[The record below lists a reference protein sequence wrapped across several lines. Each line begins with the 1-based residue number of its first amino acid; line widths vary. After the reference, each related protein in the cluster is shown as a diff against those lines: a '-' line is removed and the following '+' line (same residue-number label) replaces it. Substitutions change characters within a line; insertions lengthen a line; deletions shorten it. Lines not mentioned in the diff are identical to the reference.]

1 MQIRGVEHKIAVFL
15 IFLTYVY
22 RAIYGFFRFFVSIFY
37 PLLLIAEYFILVK
50 IIFQTIERI
59 PNTNLMIEYKKKIFL
74 SFFKTILFYYIF
86 FLSLYY
92 LTDGFLIAF
101 DKTNFYLDLGFRSFE
116 VILFW
121 IFSYKIRSRQNSIF
135 THDLI
140 TYITGNRVVPR
151 FLQAS
156 INKETPNTEIYC
168 LTLIPDSHP
177 SVMLATPI

>member
-74 SFFKTILFYYIF
+74 SFFKTILFYYIL
-86 FLSLYY
+86 FL
-92 LTDGFLIAF
+92 
-101 DKTNFYLDLGFRSFE
+101 
-116 VILFW
+116 
-121 IFSYKIRSRQNSIF
+121 RQIF
-135 THDLI
+135 T
-140 TYITGNRVVPR
+140 
-151 FLQAS
+151 
-156 INKETPNTEIYC
+156 
-168 LTLIPDSHP
+168 
-177 SVMLATPI
+177 